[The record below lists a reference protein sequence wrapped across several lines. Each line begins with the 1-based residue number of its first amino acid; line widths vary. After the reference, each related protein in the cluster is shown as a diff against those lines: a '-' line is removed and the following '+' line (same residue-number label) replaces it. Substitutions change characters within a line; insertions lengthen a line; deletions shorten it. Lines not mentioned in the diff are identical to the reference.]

1 MKVRVQCE
9 VRCRRRS
16 LDDVNTAAEVFVNN
30 GGSSDIDMNEYI
42 DNSVIL
48 IKISQYAITTIAR
61 YLQDAQVGEEKVV
74 RSPWDYCLNMDLS
87 ATSVRLNQN
96 LDQ

>member
-1 MKVRVQCE
+1 M
-9 VRCRRRS
+9 
-16 LDDVNTAAEVFVNN
+16 FVNN

-48 IKISQYAITTIAR
+48 IKISQYPITTIAR